1 MKKNLRRAGF
11 VSLSLGALGCGEP
24 SQPERVKGESL
35 FVKDVSND
43 DSLKGGGW
51 RKFLDAK
58 ELHRAWAPP
67 ADSPWRPYYK
77 PTLIASVATVQSAAM
92 PVKTDG
98 MTAEEKEAELFISKF
113 TFGDAAV
120 FIDLVGEQSVVWA
133 AALRRQ
139 GLAPVLAI
147 NNWPHQ
153 FGILHLERPLG
164 ALLYYADEVS
174 ASPMPAAARPA
185 FILERARLGQKG
197 LKPAPDQFDNRFFH
211 AHTDFPSLAVL
222 KAQGVNRIVYVN
234 PRGTAQG
241 SEEDDLS
248 EYFVE
253 LWNAGIQFTY
263 VKAGAGDVEMAI
275 VTPTPRETIFTK
287 TAIANYTASPTYYP
301 HYYHSYHHYSYWH
314 DTYWYRSSGAWGGGG
329 SGYSSGSSGYSSGSS
344 GSSGYSSGGS
354 GSSYHSSGGS
364 SGFSS

>member
-11 VSLSLGALGCGEP
+11 VSLTLGALGCGEP
-24 SQPERVKGESL
+24 SQPEKVSGQDL
-35 FVKDVSND
+35 FLKDSVQE
-43 DSLKGGGW
+43 DSRKSDGW
-51 RKFLDAK
+51 RKYLDPK
-58 ELHRAWAPP
+58 ELHAAWAPVP
-67 ADSPWRPYYK
+67 ESPWRPYYK
-77 PTLIASVATVQSAAM
+77 PTLIASIATVQSAAQ
-92 PVKTDG
+92 PVRNEG
-98 MTAEEKEAELFISKF
+98 MTPAEREVELFASKY

-139 GLAPVLAI
+139 GLVPVLTI

-153 FGILHLERPLG
+153 FGVLHLERPLG
-164 ALLYYADEVS
+164 ALLYYAQEVG

-185 FILERARLGQKG
+185 FILERSRLGQKG
-197 LKPAPDQFDNRFFH
+197 LLPTSKQFDNRYFH
-211 AHTDFPSLAVL
+211 AHTDFPPASVL

-234 PRGTAQG
+234 PRGTTSG

-253 LWNAGIQFTY
+253 LWNAGIQVTY
-263 VKAGAGDVEMAI
+263 VKAGQGDVEMAL
-275 VTPTPRETIFTK
+275 VTPAPRETIFTR
-287 TAIANYTASPTYYP
+287 TAIASYTSSPRYHH

-314 DTYWYRSSGAWGGGG
+314 DNYWYRSSGAWGGGG
-329 SGYSSGSSGYSSGSS
+329 TSSTYHSGGSGSS
-344 GSSGYSSGGS
+344 GS